1 MSTLWKILSVKWEK
15 QLTQWE
21 KIFAKDTYDKR
32 PLPKIYKEYLK
43 VNNNKTNNQFKI
55 AQKSEQTHTKEDT
68 QIANKHIGKYSTY
81 QRNAV

>member
-1 MSTLWKILSVKWEK
+1 MRRQT
-15 QLTQWE
+15 TCWE
-21 KIFAKDTYDKR
+21 KIFSKDTSDKG
-32 PLPKIYKEYLK
+32 LLSKIYKEYLK